1 MEVVV
6 FRFLRSLAFALPLI
20 VLQPVLGQA
29 APTGPLGEFNV
40 LVFGDF
46 TAPSSDVEGRLY
58 AGGNVSL
65 SSYSVGDKISG
76 GMVGGDSLV
85 VGGDLTFTSGSV
97 QNGNIVVGG
106 SGAGVAS
113 NVRWGT
119 HNAGYTLTDNVG
131 FGNLPVDF
139 VAEQTR
145 LVATSTALAQL
156 AANGSSEY
164 KWSQLFLTGDG
175 TGNTQ
180 IFNIDASALGAATN
194 IVVQNIADGVE
205 VVINVSG
212 SVASMSGGMDQ
223 FFERNRDTILFNFFE
238 AETLSLA
245 NIGVQASILAPETD
259 IQTSWGV
266 VWGQV
271 VGASWTGP
279 MQVNQVYYDGYAP
292 PPGGP
297 VGDEVAIP
305 APGALGIV
313 LIGLCAIR
321 RLRRAA

>member
-1 MEVVV
+1 LS
-6 FRFLRSLAFALPLI
+6 RFLRSLAFALPLI
-20 VLQPVLGQA
+20 VLYPVLGQA

-65 SSYSVGDKISG
+65 SSYSVGEQLSG
-76 GMVGGDSLV
+76 GMVGGNSLV
-85 VGGDLTFTSGSV
+85 VGGDLTFNSGSV
-97 QNGNIVVGG
+97 KNGNIVVGG

-113 NVRWGT
+113 NVWWGT

-131 FGNLPVDF
+131 FSNLPVDF

-156 AANGSSEY
+156 GSTGSSEY

-212 SVASMSGGMDQ
+212 SAASMSGGMDQ
-223 FFERNRDTILFNFFE
+223 FFERNRETILFNFFE
-238 AETLSLA
+238 ADTLNLA